1 VRFSAITFFAT
12 AFLAASALP
21 MRAVEFSAIGISLP
35 FFNAT
40 GKMTHKMIAKD
51 GAKAGNLQM
60 FREVEIHY
68 FSPDDPTIIV
78 QKLEA
83 EEATWDARKETLVGR
98 GPVVV
103 ATEENRVTGEGFDFA
118 LATSLLKIHRN
129 FTMSNREVVTTSDRA
144 IVELVVDRS
153 GDQLKIR
160 DVKRAEAIGNLQIVV
175 QPTAMQKYDFEKAL
189 SDFAIYDGATQ
200 TITLPNPIRLTKKD
214 QPAGQMNKA
223 TIRLK
228 DTAVSPAKSS
238 PVSPGVGTGP
248 HLPKRH

>member
-1 VRFSAITFFAT
+1 VRFLAT
-12 AFLAASALP
+12 AFFTSALLAASALP
-21 MRAVEFSAIGISLP
+21 MHAVEFSAAGISLP

-40 GKMTHKMIAKD
+40 GKLTHKMIAKD
-51 GAKAGNLQM
+51 GSKAGNLQM
-60 FREVEIHY
+60 LREVEIHY
-68 FSPDDPTIIV
+68 FSPDDPAVIV

-98 GPVVV
+98 GPVVIV
-103 ATEENRVTGEGFDFA
+103 TEENRVTGEGFDFA

-144 IVELVVDRS
+144 IVELVVERS

-160 DVKRAEAIGNLQIVV
+160 DVKRAEAIGNLQVVV
-175 QPTAMQKYDFEKAL
+175 QPTATQKYAFEKAL
-189 SDFAIYDGATQ
+189 SDFAIYEGATQ

-223 TIRLK
+223 EIRLK
-228 DTAVSPAKSS
+228 DNADS
-238 PVSPGVGTGP
+238 PVKPSP
-248 HLPKRH
+248 R